1 MNIFTDSIS
10 LIYTIKIKGLTLIN
24 DLKKLKQQILT
35 HKKEL
40 EKISP
45 YIEQTLETISVLIKQ
60 KASDTMI
67 NLWQDGALEL
77 ISDIEAEIEFI
88 QYNQKVEQKIQ
99 LLNLKEKID
108 TNIKILEINYPISQ
122 TISEAIEVLLD
133 MNAPEDMI
141 RAYLNGLEDYIK
153 DIDKELR

>member
-1 MNIFTDSIS
+1 M
-10 LIYTIKIKGLTLIN
+10 TLIN

-108 TNIKILEINYPISQ
+108 TNIKILEIKYPLSQ
-122 TISEAIEVLLD
+122 TISQ
-133 MNAPEDMI
+133 P
-141 RAYLNGLEDYIK
+141 
-153 DIDKELR
+153 